1 MNNHQII
8 QRQLSAYLDNEL
20 EFSETIQVEK
30 HLDNCDQCRRVL
42 TDFQT
47 QQNLIS
53 NLRHDVPV
61 DIWSQIQ
68 GQIGEPVD
76 EKISPPL
83 WRRLWLP
90 IPTAGLVAVLVIG
103 IIFLFP
109 TSEDPVFDPINNY
122 LLAHA
127 KYTMDYPA
135 LDGMSL
141 DETAVSSTAT
151 SEAEPFED
159 TDVLL
164 SAYYDYE

>member
-8 QRQLSAYLDNEL
+8 QRQLSAYLDDEL
-20 EFSETIQVEK
+20 ELSETIQVEK
-30 HLDNCDQCRRVL
+30 HLDNCDQCRQIL
-42 TDFQT
+42 TDLQT
-47 QQNLIS
+47 QKNLIS

-68 GQIGEPVD
+68 GQIVEPID

-83 WRRLWLP
+83 WQRLWLP
-90 IPTAGLVAVLVIG
+90 IPTAGLAALLVIG

-135 LDGMSL
+135 LGGISL

-151 SEAEPFED
+151 SETEPFED
-159 TDVLL
+159 ADALL